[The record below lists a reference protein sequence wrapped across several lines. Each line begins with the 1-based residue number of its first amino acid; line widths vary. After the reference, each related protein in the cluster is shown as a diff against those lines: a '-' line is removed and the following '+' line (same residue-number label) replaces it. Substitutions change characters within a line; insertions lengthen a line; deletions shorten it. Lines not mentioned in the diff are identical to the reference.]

1 LPSALLPIFA
11 VIFIA
16 DDVPRVPIICRI
28 NGRVLISNIELL
40 ATLLPGANV
49 NLAKPSRLERIRVMN
64 D

>member
-28 NGRVLISNIELL
+28 NGRVLIGNIELL
-40 ATLLPGANV
+40 AALLPG
-49 NLAKPSRLERIRVMN
+49 
-64 D
+64 